1 LLGLLLRKPEIVLKE
16 SDILKPIPNSSWPL
30 RANETA
36 LQYKK
41 AFSSAGS
48 QFNNLSLARDR
59 AAFTR
64 WKTIENL
71 DKYLIEFEAN
81 FIKSG
86 GKLLWAQD
94 ITDVMM
100 EVISIIKK
108 SQASTI
114 IKSKS
119 RTSSEV
125 GLTDRLSQE
134 GFSITETDCGDYI
147 LQQCDEEG
155 SHMVLPALHKPIDEI
170 VALLK
175 DDLQLEDDAD
185 PATIIAKIRTHLRS
199 VFLTAG
205 VGITGANFIV
215 ADPGAIV
222 ITENE
227 GNAGLTTS
235 IPKIHIVIAGID
247 KLLPSLSDLDLFL
260 PLLSTYGTGQ
270 TITAYNHIISGP
282 RQSDEMDGPEELYVI
297 LVDNGRTNVLAQD
310 TQRQALSCIQCG
322 ACQYACPVYR
332 ATTPGDFPSPVEAI
346 TIPLKTGDP
355 DLQKLSYASTLCGA
369 CKDVCPVKIDLPKL
383 LLQNRKDFVDQGNT
397 TRSEK
402 LFYYVWKRAMLKRD
416 RLNWKGIK
424 AGKFI
429 MENLYKSKDGLRK
442 MPLKAPKSFNEQMRE
457 KRNIK

>member
-1 LLGLLLRKPEIVLKE
+1 LN
-16 SDILKPIPNSSWPL
+16 PIPSSSWPL

-41 AFSSAGS
+41 SFSSASS
-48 QFNNLSLARDR
+48 QFSNLSLARDR

-94 ITDVMM
+94 ITDVMT

-125 GLTDRLSQE
+125 GLMDRLNQE
-134 GFSITETDCGDYI
+134 GFNITETDCGDYI

-155 SHMVLPALHKPIDEI
+155 SHMVLPALHKPVAEI
-170 VALLK
+170 VSLLK
-175 DDLQLEDDAD
+175 DDLELDDDAD
-185 PATIIAKIRTHLRS
+185 PATIIAKIRSHLRS

-247 KLLPSLSDLDLFL
+247 N
-260 PLLSTYGTGQ
+260 Y
-270 TITAYNHIISGP
+270 
-282 RQSDEMDGPEELYVI
+282 
-297 LVDNGRTNVLAQD
+297 
-310 TQRQALSCIQCG
+310 CI
-322 ACQYACPVYR
+322 
-332 ATTPGDFPSPVEAI
+332 
-346 TIPLKTGDP
+346 
-355 DLQKLSYASTLCGA
+355 
-369 CKDVCPVKIDLPKL
+369 
-383 LLQNRKDFVDQGNT
+383 
-397 TRSEK
+397 
-402 LFYYVWKRAMLKRD
+402 
-416 RLNWKGIK
+416 
-424 AGKFI
+424 
-429 MENLYKSKDGLRK
+429 
-442 MPLKAPKSFNEQMRE
+442 
-457 KRNIK
+457 